1 MAIVIPTCNYK
12 VNFLKKKKE
21 GKKKNKAN
29 QGENIII
36 IQLKEWFGFSFDLH
50 FYHEDMFL
58 FHLGDEERIIEDGN
72 GERRDGARIQVM
84 PEDIR
89 KDYP

>member
-12 VNFLKKKKE
+12 VNFFKKKKE

-36 IQLKEWFGFSFDLH
+36 IQLKEWF
-50 FYHEDMFL
+50 E
-58 FHLGDEERIIEDGN
+58 
-72 GERRDGARIQVM
+72 
-84 PEDIR
+84 
-89 KDYP
+89 